1 MALPSRPGLTGP
13 RMTGRGTTGTLC
25 PVVEVGFFSTLR
37 EGGGMTTTRL
47 IGRSLGLVLLA
58 LLGCSPAA
66 ERVPDVEAGTSAA
79 DARTDLGFANADA
92 RIDVGS
98 TPRTEAGTN
107 VADARIDVGVALQV
121 EAGSGGVG
129 GGTDASSAPQTE
141 AGSDGIGGGTDANF
155 APQIDVGI
163 DGTDA
168 GTDADAE
175 SQADAGSDGIAGGR
189 DGGLPCIVSIPAANT
204 GPGAQGEYRVSLTTP
219 IFVVAGRGV
228 PQSLEAGS
236 GASEIVYF
244 DGTDFVDRVLVPPLE
259 RRTAANLVGM
269 PGVPAG
275 TSSAMSD
282 LWSNMSDGRVA
293 VLLPF
298 APPVGFP
305 QSRDLMLLD
314 MVRCEVHPTGFNQ
327 VSADTYYATY
337 GLTRG
342 DYAGDLLALSR
353 THKASFGATVWE
365 IAVTVMDTTTFVS
378 WPDRMVPVFNWSA
391 TLPATTQVAL
401 MPLPSPA
408 VSDEVIAFTRMAA
421 GPYGNCEI
429 FWLTFAAVSG
439 TIPQVACTQA
449 IVADAGR
456 IAWSDGHVWL
466 FDTGAGTLLQ
476 LTTQSSRQQNPSLR
490 GRLVAYEDDR
500 GGDLDIYA
508 LDITTGVESPV
519 FVGPGDQHLLGIL
532 RDGIVWWSATADG
545 IGVFWN
551 PTFTPATTAAQ

>member
-1 MALPSRPGLTGP
+1 MALPRSRPGLTGP

-25 PVVEVGFFSTLR
+25 PVVEVGFLSTLR

-47 IGRSLGLVLLA
+47 IGRSLGLALLA

-66 ERVPDVEAGTSAA
+66 ERVPEVEGGTSVA
-79 DARTDLGFANADA
+79 DARTDLGLANADA
-92 RIDVGS
+92 RIDAGS
-98 TPRTEAGTN
+98 TPRT
-107 VADARIDVGVALQV
+107 

-141 AGSDGIGGGTDANF
+141 AGSDGIGGGTDANSGS
-155 APQIDVGI
+155 QIDVGI

-189 DGGLPCIVSIPAANT
+189 DGGLPCTVSIPAANT

-228 PQSLEAGS
+228 PQSLAAGS
-236 GASEIVYF
+236 GTSEIVYF
-244 DGTDFVDRVLVPPLE
+244 DGTDFVDRVLTPPLE
-259 RRTAANLVGM
+259 RRTPANLVGM
-269 PGVPAG
+269 SGVPAG
-275 TSSAMSD
+275 TSSEMSN

-298 APPVGFP
+298 TPPAGLP
-305 QSRDLMLLD
+305 TRRDLMVLD
-314 MVRCEVHPTGFNQ
+314 LVRCEVRPTG
-327 VSADTYYATY
+327 ADEDFDGTMTDNFS
-337 GLTRG
+337 LTG
-342 DYAGDLLALSR
+342 GSYSGDLLAFSR
-353 THKASFGATVWE
+353 FHYAYFFGGTNALDVR
-365 IAVTVMDTTTFVS
+365 VLDTTS
-378 WPDRMVPVFNWSA
+378 MASPPNRMVPVYLTSA
-391 TLPATTQVAL
+391 ELFANPI
-401 MPLPSPA
+401 PSPA
-408 VSDEVIAFTRMAA
+408 VSDQVIAFTRMNE
-421 GPYGNCEI
+421 GPNYGNYEI
-429 FWLTFAAVSG
+429 FWQTFAGASG
-439 TIPQVACTQA
+439 TIPQIACTQA

-466 FDTGAGTLLQ
+466 FDTGTGTLSQ
-476 LTTQSSRQQNPSLR
+476 LTAQSSRQQNPSLR